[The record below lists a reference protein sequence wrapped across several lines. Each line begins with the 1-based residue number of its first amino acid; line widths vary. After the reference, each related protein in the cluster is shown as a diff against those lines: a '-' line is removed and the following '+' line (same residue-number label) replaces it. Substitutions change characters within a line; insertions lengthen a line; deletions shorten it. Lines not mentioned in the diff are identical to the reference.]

1 MTESWPG
8 AAELTYDDIEPG
20 QVFEVERC
28 FSPDDLLAFAALS
41 GDYSPLH
48 VDADYAAETEFGAPV
63 VHGIL
68 LASLFSQL
76 VGMRIPGKYA
86 LYLGQDLTFRRPV
99 LAGQTVRAIA
109 KVVSKNDAM
118 RSLVLA
124 MEIRDSDNRV
134 VVAGGA
140 KVKVRDAAVGARVPA
155 SVSASDSPTAQ
166 HSALRVAIVTGG
178 SGAIGAEIARALAR
192 NGFAVAI
199 NYHRNAERA
208 AGVVADIES
217 AGGVAFALRADVRQ
231 QNEVSAAMAII
242 TERLGA
248 PTVLV
253 NAATG
258 ELEQKAFA
266 ELDWNDFQRH
276 FEYQVKAVAHLCQA
290 VYPGMK
296 AAGSGAIVN
305 VASQVVGGA
314 PPGKMADYV
323 TAKYALAGLS
333 RALATE
339 WADEHI
345 RVNMVSPSLVETEL
359 TRHYHPRVFK
369 MEAARTP
376 LKRLATPG
384 DVAKAVAYLAGDE
397 SAFLTGTNL
406 FVTGGLVM
414 A

>member
-1 MTESWPG
+1 VNNSWPR
-8 AAELTYDDIEPG
+8 AAELTYEDIEPG

-28 FSPDDLLAFAALS
+28 FSHDDLLAFAALS

-68 LASLFSQL
+68 VASLFSQL

-99 LAGQTVRAIA
+99 LAGQPVRAIA
-109 KVVSKNDAM
+109 KVVAKNDAM

-124 MEIRDSDNRV
+124 MEIRDSENRV

-140 KVKVRDAAVGARVPA
+140 KVKVRDAAIGVRAPAGA
-155 SVSASDSPTAQ
+155 VSASPATVQ
-166 HSALRVAIVTGG
+166 HGGLRVAIVTGA
-178 SGAIGAEIARALAR
+178 SGGIGAEIARALAKK
-192 NGFAVAI
+192 GFAVAI
-199 NYHRNAERA
+199 NYHRNGDRA
-208 AGVVADIES
+208 ASVVADIES
-217 AGGVAFALRADVRQ
+217 GGGVAFAVKADVRQ
-231 QNEVSAAMAII
+231 PDEISAALELVS
-242 TERLGA
+242 ERLGA

-258 ELEQKAFA
+258 ELEQKAFV
-266 ELDWNDFQRH
+266 ELDWSDFQRH
-276 FEYQVKAVAHLCQA
+276 LEYQVKAVADLCRA
-290 VYPGMK
+290 VYPGMR
-296 AAGSGAIVN
+296 AAGGGAIVN
-305 VASQVVGGA
+305 VLSQVVGGP
-314 PPGKMADYV
+314 PPGKLADYV

-376 LKRLATPG
+376 LRRLATPG

-414 A
+414 V

>member
-1 MTESWPG
+1 MIDSWPR
-8 AAELTYDDIEPG
+8 ATELTYDDIEPG

-28 FSPDDLLAFAALS
+28 FSHDDLLAFAALS

-48 VDADYAAETEFGAPV
+48 VDAEYAAETEFGAPV

-99 LAGQTVRAIA
+99 LAGQPVRAIA
-109 KVVSKNDAM
+109 KVVGKNDAM

-124 MEIRDSDNRV
+124 MEIRDSENRV

-140 KVKVRDAAVGARVPA
+140 KVKVRDAAVRARAAAGPSTA
-155 SVSASDSPTAQ
+155 TAPTAR
-166 HSALRVAIVTGG
+166 HGEMRVAIVTGA
-178 SGAIGAEIARALAR
+178 SGGIGAEIARVLAK

-199 NYHRNAERA
+199 NYHRSDERA
-208 AGVVADIES
+208 AAVVAGIEN
-217 AGGVAFALRADVRQ
+217 AGGVAFAVKADVRQ
-231 QNEVSAAMAII
+231 QDEVLSALETI
-242 TERLGA
+242 TDRLGA

-258 ELEQKAFA
+258 ELEQKPFM
-266 ELDWNDFQRH
+266 ELDWSDFQRH
-276 FEYQVKAVAHLCQA
+276 FEYQVKAVADLCRA
-290 VYPGMK
+290 VYPGMR
-296 AAGSGAIVN
+296 AAGGGAIVN
-305 VASQVVGGA
+305 VLSQVVSGS

-339 WADEHI
+339 WAGEHI

-397 SAFLTGTNL
+397 SSFLTGTNM
-406 FVTGGLVM
+406 FVTGGLIM